1 MNIVVTGASQGIGKA
16 LVQTWTQ
23 STVVPHHIIA
33 ISRHTAAL
41 QDIAT
46 ALAAAH
52 SPHKLSILPF
62 DLSCDNYDLLYQFVV
77 EQVPHIDALVHNAGS
92 LVNRPF
98 YELTDGEVHSLFQI
112 NTFAAWKLTK
122 YLYTH
127 MPAGSHILNIGSMG
141 GYQGSAKFAG
151 LSAYSASK
159 AALACW
165 SECLAEELKPRRI
178 AVNCLC
184 LGAVQT
190 EMLRQAFPDFDAPL
204 SAAEMAHFIGDFA
217 LNGQRYFNG
226 KVLPV
231 SVNTP

>member
-16 LVQTWTQ
+16 LVQTWIQ
-23 STVVPHHIIA
+23 STTVPHHIIA

-41 QDIAT
+41 QDIAA

-52 SPHKLSILPF
+52 SPHKLSVLPF
-62 DLSCDNYDLLYQFVV
+62 DLSRDNYDLLYQFIA

-98 YELTDGEVHSLFQI
+98 YELTEEEVHDLFQI
-112 NTFAAWKLTK
+112 NTFAAWKLAK
-122 YLYTH
+122 YLYTY

-165 SECLAEELKPRRI
+165 LENFRDKKSCKY
-178 AVNCLC
+178 
-184 LGAVQT
+184 
-190 EMLRQAFPDFDAPL
+190 
-204 SAAEMAHFIGDFA
+204 
-217 LNGQRYFNG
+217 LNM
-226 KVLPV
+226 
-231 SVNTP
+231 NTIE

>member
-16 LVQTWTQ
+16 LVQTWTP

-62 DLSCDNYDLLYQFVV
+62 DLSCDNYDLLYQFIA

-122 YLYTH
+122 YLYTY

-204 SAAEMAHFIGDFA
+204 SADEMAHFIGDFA